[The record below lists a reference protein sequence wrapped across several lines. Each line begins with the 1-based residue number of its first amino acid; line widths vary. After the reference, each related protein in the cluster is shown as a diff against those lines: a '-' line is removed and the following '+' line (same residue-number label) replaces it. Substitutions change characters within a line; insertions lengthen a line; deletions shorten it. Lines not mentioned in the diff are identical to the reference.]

1 VIKVVEKHVDG
12 VTSGPSLAVVF
23 SLLDESES
31 VFVRSGGRCNS
42 LACGGKGPIAHA
54 LHFVEGGTL
63 ISITATA
70 SGNIRSNPE
79 VGGYRV
85 VLVKVNRSNGCNAL
99 ICAMHDVALTC
110 IVEAC
115 AVRCTR

>member
-1 VIKVVEKHVDG
+1 MCKVVEKHVDG

-31 VFVRSGGRCNS
+31 VSTKSGGRCNS

-54 LHFVEGGTL
+54 PHLVDGGSL
-63 ISITATA
+63 LRHTANA
-70 SGNIRSNPE
+70 SGSIRRNPV
-79 VGGYRV
+79 VGGYCV
-85 VLVKVNRSNGCNAL
+85 VLVKVKRNKVWSAVSL
-99 ICAMHDVALTC
+99 AMLDVAHTC

-115 AVRCTR
+115 AV